1 MAQTFE
7 DISKEVVNRFLQNI
21 LFIDDKAYLSENKAN
36 DFDASKISMV
46 FAKEGKLCTVYAPS
60 TVCDLCICSSL
71 FSKSDVIVLDWYL
84 DLKDDN
90 QAKGDEEDAD
100 VDEPRGYY
108 SKKLIEEIVVDAK
121 DNKLKLIIIYT
132 GETDLHAI
140 TKDVY
145 ELIQKYGHFTLDD
158 CCVFSTNVLILIR
171 AKYNGEEQF
180 KHQSELKSKVVKYE
194 ELPDFI
200 TTVFAGF
207 VNGLLPNYALSVISS
222 IRENTSQILNVFS
235 KDIDAAFMGHYI
247 SIPDSSDAVFMLSKI
262 FGAAITNLID
272 VSNFDVEHWIESWID
287 ENIKERTVTI
297 NGKNIIINAEILK
310 EIVMSIDNFETTF
323 NHFFSLKIN
332 EYQVDSFKK
341 DSINLFSMGDAE
353 TSNYKWAK
361 LVQHSNLFSSPKVH
375 QLRMGTIL
383 KYQNGDDW
391 KYLICIQQ
399 SCDSVRIQKGEER
412 SFLFLPLIKGIKGE
426 AVVIEGNDH
435 LIVDGKSY
443 SIELYKFSPINEMDT
458 QIIAQI
464 IDNERYIFIDKDGRQ
479 FVWLAELK
487 EMFAQHIVSAY
498 ASQLSRVGIDNSE
511 WIRLLGKKT
520 SK

>member
-21 LFIDDKAYLSENKAN
+21 LFIDDKAYQSDNKENE
-36 DFDASKISMV
+36 FDANKISKV
-46 FAKEGKLCTVYAPS
+46 FAKEGKLCTIYAPS
-60 TVCDLCICSSL
+60 TEGDLCACSSL

-84 DLKDDN
+84 DLTTEK
-90 QAKGDEEDAD
+90 QEIDAD
-100 VDEPRGYY
+100 VDADADEPRGYY
-108 SKKLIEEIVVDAK
+108 TKKLIKEIVIDAK
-121 DNKLKLIIIYT
+121 EDKLKLVVIYT

-140 TKDVY
+140 TKDIY
-145 ELIQKYGHFTLDD
+145 ELIQKYGNFSLDD
-158 CCVFSTNVLILIR
+158 CCLSSANVLILIC
-171 AKYNGEEQF
+171 AKYNGDEQF
-180 KHQSELKSKVVKYE
+180 KHLGELKSKVVKYE

-200 TTVFAGF
+200 TTVFARF
-207 VNGLLPNYALSVISS
+207 VNGLFPNYVLSVISL
-222 IRENTSQILNVFS
+222 IRNNTSHILNVFS

-272 VSNFDVEHWIESWID
+272 ISNFDVKYWIESWID

-297 NGKNIIINAEILK
+297 NGKNVNINAEILK
-310 EIVMSIDNFETTF
+310 KIVASIDNFETTF
-323 NHFFSLKIN
+323 NNYFDLKIN

-341 DSINLFSMGDAE
+341 DSINLFSIGDAE

-458 QIIAQI
+458 QIIAQL

-511 WIRLLGKKT
+511 WIRLLGKKI